1 MDGDRATTGLLERNP
16 WVTRRKFDVGEYYRL
31 AEVGVLSEDD
41 RVELIEGEI
50 IEMVPIG
57 SDHSGTVNRLAYVLF
72 RRVRD
77 RAVVTVQNPLRLSD
91 HTEPVPDFLLLRP
104 RADFYQGAPPPAA
117 DVLVLIEVAQSSLRY
132 DRGVKLP
139 LYARHGVPEVWIVD
153 LAGRVVE
160 VHRGPGSEGYA
171 SSTTH
176 GPGHGPGDAL
186 EPTLLPGLCLSVAD
200 ILG

>member
-1 MDGDRATTGLLERNP
+1 MDGDQASTGLLERNP
-16 WVTRRKFDVGEYYRL
+16 WVTRRKFSVHDYYRL
-31 AEVGVLSEDD
+31 AEAGILHEDD

-50 IEMVPIG
+50 VQMVPIG
-57 SDHSGTVNRLAYVLF
+57 SEHSGTVNRLAHALF
-72 RRVRD
+72 RAAGE

-91 HTEPVPDFLLLRP
+91 HNEPLPDFLLLRP
-104 RADFYQGAPPPAA
+104 RADFYSSEHPTAA

-160 VHRGPGSEGYA
+160 VHRKPTPEGYA
-171 SSTTH
+171 ESTRH
-176 GPGHGPGDAL
+176 APGETL
-186 EPTLLPGLCLSVAD
+186 EPALLPGLRLAVTD

>member
-1 MDGDRATTGLLERNP
+1 MDGDQATGLLERNP

-31 AEVGVLSEDD
+31 AEAGILREGD

-50 IEMVPIG
+50 VQMVPIG
-57 SDHSGTVNRLAYVLF
+57 SGHSGAVNALTYLLMRAAGERATVTA
-72 RRVRD
+72 
-77 RAVVTVQNPLRLSD
+77 QSPLRLSD
-91 HTEPVPDFLLLRP
+91 SSEPMPDAMLLKP
-104 RADFYQGAPPPAA
+104 RTDFYRGGHPTAA
-117 DVLVLIEVAQSSLRY
+117 DVLLLIEVAQSSLRY

-160 VHRGPGSEGYA
+160 VHRARGADGYA
-171 SSTTH
+171 ESTSH
-176 GPGHGPGDAL
+176 AAGAML
-186 EPTLLPGLCLSVAD
+186 EPALLPGLRVAAAD

>member
-1 MDGDRATTGLLERNP
+1 MDGDQATGLLERNP

-31 AEVGVLSEDD
+31 AEAGILREDD

-50 IEMVPIG
+50 VQMVPIG
-57 SDHSGTVNRLAYVLF
+57 SGHSGTVNRLNYALL
-72 RRVRD
+72 RAAGD

-91 HTEPVPDFLLLRP
+91 TSEPIPDFLVLRP
-104 RADFYQGAPPPAA
+104 RPDFYADSHPTAA

-160 VHRGPGSEGYA
+160 VHRKPGAEAYA
-171 SSTTH
+171 ESTIH
-176 GPGHGPGDAL
+176 APGAML
-186 EPTLLPGLCLSVAD
+186 EPALLPGLRVAVAD